1 MDPLEK
7 MDPDSEEF
15 GYIGKQFF
23 ANHMWA
29 PNAAGP
35 FIAEHL
41 KSLMEFPP
49 RQKADTLNIK
59 KALEDAMKKMENPK
73 GGNN

>member
-1 MDPLEK
+1 
-7 MDPDSEEF
+7 
-15 GYIGKQFF
+15 
-23 ANHMWA
+23 MWA

-41 KSLMEFPP
+41 KSLNDFPP

-59 KALEDAMKKMENPK
+59 KALENAMKMMQTPN
-73 GGNN
+73 GSSN

>member
-1 MDPLEK
+1 L
-7 MDPDSEEF
+7 
-15 GYIGKQFF
+15 
-23 ANHMWA
+23 WA

-41 KSLMEFPP
+41 KSLMEYPP
-49 RQKADTLNIK
+49 RQKADTLSVK